1 MKIEKVT
8 LVCITLGDVYS
19 ISGSYEH
26 FLSASLTLCEL
37 CIYILFTFSVSLPLL
52 WISYASSGSG
62 LITLR

>member
-37 CIYILFTFSVSLPLL
+37 CIYTLFTFSAFSR
-52 WISYASSGSG
+52 SYGFLTPRPAAD
-62 LITLR
+62 